1 MRQAPSF
8 KFSIT
13 IRRCTRRLLVLMGDS
28 MKVLFLDIDGVVR
41 KITRQRHHGLF
52 GIDPRLAEIVRNV
65 VLAVPGLKVVLSSSW
80 RCLKDGRSLI
90 EKKVVPCF
98 DITPLFDEE
107 DDVRGYEIQAW
118 LELHPEVDRYAI
130 LDDDTDFLEHQLPN
144 FFHTTGITQQLAD
157 KIVAHFLS

>member
-1 MRQAPSF
+1 
-8 KFSIT
+8 
-13 IRRCTRRLLVLMGDS
+13 MGDS
-28 MKVLFLDIDGVVR
+28 MKVLFLDIDGVVNC
-41 KITRQRHHGLF
+41 KTTRQRHHGLL

-80 RCLKDGRSLI
+80 RCLEDGRALI

-118 LELHPEVDRYAI
+118 VELHPEVDRYAI

-144 FFHTTGITQQLAD
+144 FFHTSPKTGITQQLAD